1 MLEQLTEKLRV
12 KGCHFLADIEYSDKS
27 DYISGMVVTPFCF
40 VSFNNYFILRVIL
53 ETLKRE
59 KSVSRVGLQSD

>member
-1 MLEQLTEKLRV
+1 MLEELTEKLKV
-12 KGCHFLADIEYSDKS
+12 KGCHLLADLEYSHKS

-40 VSFNNYFILRVIL
+40 SFFINYFILRVIL